1 MQGIVRRLRRLFDV
15 IATFGAANAT
25 FGAAKFPV
33 SYLSFVSET
42 PKTTNWARTQ
52 KRNSFVDT
60 FVSSFVSGGVS
71 YPVSCD
77 ELLSL
82 PVRKK

>member
-1 MQGIVRRLRRLFDV
+1 MQGIVRRLRRLSDV

-25 FGAAKFPV
+25 FGAATV
-33 SYLSFVSET
+33 SSFVSEFRIRN

-52 KRNSFVDT
+52 KRNSFVNT

-77 ELLSL
+77 ELLGLSE
-82 PVRKK
+82 

>member
-33 SYLSFVSET
+33 SYLSFVS
-42 PKTTNWARTQ
+42 KNLQ
-52 KRNSFVDT
+52 K
-60 FVSSFVSGGVS
+60 
-71 YPVSCD
+71 D
-77 ELLSL
+77 ELGQNTETKQF
-82 PVRKK
+82 RK